1 MRRKNGFDPRLRT
14 PQAVSCT
21 TYSGIEGVPRCRYD
35 GDKQRAT
42 GEELQYIILIYVMY
56 RTARGRSGR
65 ALEQR
70 LRLVPGAWRMWRSAV
85 GMMGR
90 AVDAIMATLPGAQL
104 DRVDAMGRHGRVD
117 INLPRA
123 ADCGGDRMIVDT
135 RNFIAVM
142 EAAMEGTCKLCF
154 RQGREVAQ
162 CPLQRALAVEAA
174 PKTWETASGC
184 VYRDIAMG
192 NGLGE
197 MTETTKI

>member
-1 MRRKNGFDPRLRT
+1 MKRKNGFDPRLRT

-21 TYSGIEGVPRCRYD
+21 TYNGIEGVPRCRYD

-65 ALEQR
+65 ALERR
-70 LRLVPGAWRMWRSAV
+70 LRLV
-85 GMMGR
+85 
-90 AVDAIMATLPGAQL
+90 PGAQL
-104 DRVDAMGRHGRVD
+104 DRVDAMGRYGRVD
-117 INLPRA
+117 IDLPKA
-123 ADCGGDRMIVDT
+123 CDCGGDRMIVDT

-154 RQGREVAQ
+154 KQGREVAQ

-192 NGLGE
+192 NGLGD